1 MFIRSLVCLMG
12 FVGLAL
18 ACGELPEA
26 PVGQL
31 RLGLSSGI
39 GEKHYRLTHASFA
52 LEGAAELTLDSDDD
66 PASDV
71 VQRALPEGGYSVRL
85 LDGWQLE
92 RSNGAAGAGSGEPV
106 AAELSSGNPLPFS
119 IAAGELTTVTFQF
132 RTLAED
138 EAGSGGEGEVR
149 IAIEVDGE
157 STPHVIFSELM
168 KNPDVLPDADGEWL
182 ELYNA
187 GSAAIDL
194 AGCTLGRDDQE
205 LTLEGSLVIEPGSY
219 LTLANSDAPGF
230 TPDLLYT
237 GLTLPN
243 TGAFVLSL
251 ACAGSVLD
259 AASIDAAVPAQHA
272 GRSLSLSASALNDAA
287 NDEPARWCEGSTS
300 YNGDYGTPG
309 ADNPACGS

>member
-1 MFIRSLVCLMG
+1 MFIRSLGWLMG
-12 FVGLAL
+12 MVGLTAAL
-18 ACGELPEA
+18 SCGELPE
-26 PVGQL
+26 PPIGQL

-39 GEKHYRLTHASFA
+39 GEKHYRLTQATFA
-52 LEGAAELTLDSDDD
+52 IEGAAEVTLDSDDD

-92 RSNGAAGAGSGEPV
+92 RASGGLGEPV

-132 RTLAED
+132 RTLGE
-138 EAGSGGEGEVR
+138 EGPESGGDGEVR
-149 IAIEVDGE
+149 IAIEVDGA

-168 KNPDVLPDADGEWL
+168 KNPEVLADADGEWL

-187 GSAAIDL
+187 GSESTDL
-194 AGCTLGRDDQE
+194 GGCTLARDDQE
-205 LTLEGSLVIEPGSY
+205 LTLEGALVLEPGAY
-219 LTLANSDAPGF
+219 LTLSNGDTPGF
-230 TPDLLYT
+230 TPDVLYS

-243 TGAFVLSL
+243 TGAFVLRL
-251 ACAGSVLD
+251 ACAGTVLD
-259 AASIDAAVPAQHA
+259 EVMVDAAVPTQRA
-272 GRSLSLSASALNDAA
+272 GRSLSLSGSALNDAA
-287 NDEPARWCEGSTS
+287 NDEPTRWCEGSSS
-300 YNGDYGTPG
+300 YDGDYGTPG